1 MTVREAPFS
10 RSTTRLSRHG
20 AHLEGQC
27 SGFWALARLSL
38 VAVLLSM
45 LSGCL
50 VDDPPPYV
58 APQQT
63 APRFDYAEAS
73 PGLDQLLVA
82 SFPDQITFEMPFTS
96 EDAGE
101 QVYAVLLLD
110 YDGVEGETLDFGFSP
125 PSTLADT
132 SRRVLS
138 LTWKVQERIVPGC
151 HRFTLRVT
159 HVGNTGTSTNVFD
172 KKDLAEAYWWA
183 NINVTAENANLLMNC
198 PQASTRRTP

>member
-1 MTVREAPFS
+1 MTVRVAPFS
-10 RSTTRLSRHG
+10 RSTTRLSRLAARVG
-20 AHLEGQC
+20 RRC
-27 SGFWALARLSL
+27 SGFYGLARLSL
-38 VAVLLSM
+38 VAVLPSM
-45 LSGCL
+45 LPGCL

-63 APRFDYAEAS
+63 APRLDYTEAS

-82 SFPDQITFEMPFTS
+82 SYPDLITFDMPFTS

-101 QVYAVLLLD
+101 QLYAVLLLD
-110 YDGVEGETLDFGFSP
+110 YDGVEGEQLNSGFFP

-132 SRRVLS
+132 TRRALS

-172 KKDLAEAYWWA
+172 KEDLAEAYWLA
-183 NINVTAENANLLMNC
+183 NLNVTAENANSLVNC

>member
-1 MTVREAPFS
+1 MTIRVAPFS
-10 RSTTRLSRHG
+10 RSTTRLSRPG
-20 AHLEGQC
+20 APAWGRC
-27 SGFWALARLSL
+27 RGFWGLARLSL
-38 VAVLLSM
+38 LAVLLSM

-63 APRFDYAEAS
+63 APRLDYTEAS
-73 PGLDQLLVA
+73 PGLDQLLIA
-82 SFPDQITFEMPFTS
+82 SHPDLIRFEMPFTS

-101 QVYAVLLLD
+101 QLYAVLWLD
-110 YDGVEGETLDFGFSP
+110 YDGVEGEQLNSGFFP

-138 LTWKVQERIVPGC
+138 LPWKVQERIVPGC

-159 HVGNTGTSTNVFD
+159 HVGNTGTSTKVFD
-172 KKDLAEAYWWA
+172 KKDLAEAYWFA
-183 NINVTAENANLLMNC
+183 NINVTAENANSLVNC
-198 PQASTRRTP
+198 PQASTGGTP

>member
-1 MTVREAPFS
+1 MMVRVASFS
-10 RSTTRLSRHG
+10 RSTTRLSRFG
-20 AHLEGQC
+20 AHLAGRY
-27 SGFWALARLSL
+27 SGFLALARLSL
-38 VAVLLSM
+38 VAVLPSM
-45 LSGCL
+45 LPGCL

-58 APQQT
+58 APQET
-63 APRFDYAEAS
+63 APRLDYTEAL

-82 SFPDQITFEMPFTS
+82 SYPDLITFEMPFTS

-101 QVYAVLLLD
+101 QLYAVLWLD
-110 YDGVEGETLDFGFSP
+110 YDGVEGEQLNSRFFP

-151 HRFTLRVT
+151 HRFTLRVS
-159 HVGNTGTSTNVFD
+159 HVGNTGTSPDVFD
-172 KKDLAEAYWWA
+172 KNDLAEAYWLA
-183 NINVTAENANLLMNC
+183 NLNVTAENANSLVNC